1 MMFCSAQSFNQPIGN
16 WNVSSMEYFNM
27 MFNAAKSFNQD
38 ISKWKFHKNHKIP
51 KHGPFTNCPIKK
63 EYKPQIKK

>member
-1 MMFCSAQSFNQPIGN
+1 
-16 WNVSSMEYFNM
+16 

-51 KHGPFTNCPIKK
+51 KLGPFTNCPIKK